1 MLRFTSLLTLS
12 MLLVPAC
19 SSSDSPVYPAALSP
33 AGTVKSF
40 QLIPGFRA
48 EIFAAEPYIADPV
61 EMVMD
66 EQGQV
71 YVVEMPDYPNKPSP
85 DKARSR
91 VRLLEDSDGDGRIDR
106 STIFAE
112 GLMEASSALP
122 WKGGLIVCAAPD
134 ILYLKD
140 TDGDQV
146 ADHREVLFTGFFD
159 QNPEIQITNLRYG
172 LDNWIYAGNYGQA
185 GSISSP
191 KYPELPAI
199 EMRGADFRFRLEP
212 FQFEATTG
220 PTQFGHD
227 QDDWGHRLV
236 TQNSLHARHLVISRH
251 YLLQNPL
258 LARQQA
264 LHPTYEDG
272 TRMYQLTPPP
282 YWRATRTARRQKK
295 YDEQGMDKIE
305 HAANHFTGCTGTT
318 FYLADAFPTS
328 FYGSVFTGDV
338 AGNLV
343 HRDLFTPLKDSPS
356 FRTKRAAT
364 EQDREFLASTDS
376 WFRPANFF
384 VGPDGYLYI
393 VDMYRQHIETPLSI
407 PEDLKA
413 DMDFYNGEDKGRI
426 YRILPDEATA
436 SRSEQIDLLKG
447 ESADLLK
454 LLAHPNRWYRLQA
467 QRLMVENQ
475 KKSLAPQLRDMVRNH
490 PLPQAR
496 VHALYTLEGIGELDM
511 EIIVLALADSHPGVR
526 ENAIKLG
533 EGIEGAMKLFPALS
547 SDPSLHV
554 ALQAILSIGTSHPYL
569 NKSHLLAKAAVEKI
583 EDPWFRMAIL
593 AGLFNSEEAF
603 SLLNELE
610 NRGDFFITPS
620 ESKQDFLESISSL
633 IGTGQQSEI
642 RELLTWLKGST
653 EPGTWQVA
661 VAQGLA
667 KGFSLQGEE
676 FVLDQETSQHIQQL
690 LNEIPQT
697 DPVQEAMKVFL

>member
-1 MLRFTSLLTLS
+1 MLRFHSFLILS
-12 MLLVPAC
+12 MLLLAAC
-19 SSSDSPVYPAALSP
+19 TPSDSPVYQAAMSP
-33 AGTVKSF
+33 EETVESF
-40 QLIPGFRA
+40 QMRPGFRA
-48 EIFAAEPYIADPV
+48 EVFAAEPYIADPV

-66 EQGQV
+66 EKGQI

-85 DKARSR
+85 DQARSR
-91 VRLLEDSDGDGRIDR
+91 VRLLEDRDGDGRIDH

-146 ADHREVLFTGFFD
+146 ADQREVLFTGFFD

-191 KYPELPAI
+191 MHPELPPI

-236 TQNSLHARHLVISRH
+236 TQNSLHARHLVIPRH

-264 LHPTYEDG
+264 IHPTYEDG
-272 TRMYQLTPPP
+272 TRMYQLTPAP

-318 FYLADAFPTS
+318 FYLADGFPTS
-328 FYGSVFTGDV
+328 YYGSVFTGDV

-343 HRDLFTPLKDSPS
+343 HRDLFSPMNSSPS
-356 FRTKRAAT
+356 FRTQRAAG
-364 EQDREFLASTDS
+364 EKDREFLAATDS

-384 VGPDGYLYI
+384 IGPDGYLYI

-426 YRILPDEATA
+426 YRILPADSSF
-436 SRSEQIDLLKG
+436 SRSLQIDLLKS
-447 ESADLLK
+447 ESGDLLK
-454 LLAHPNRWYRLQA
+454 LLAHTNRWYRLQA
-467 QRLMVENQ
+467 QRLIVENQ
-475 KKSLAPQLRDMVRNH
+475 HKQLIPELRDMVRNH
-490 PLPQAR
+490 SSPQAR
-496 VHALYTLEGIGELDM
+496 IHALYTLEGLEALDT
-511 EIIVLALADSHPGVR
+511 EIVVLALADSHPGVR

-533 EGIEGAMKLFPALS
+533 EGMEGAMKLFPALS
-547 SDPSLHV
+547 SDSSPHV
-554 ALQAILSIGTSHPYL
+554 ALQAILSIGASHHYL
-569 NKSHLLAKAAVEKI
+569 NKPSLLAKAAFEKI
-583 EDPWFRMAIL
+583 EDPWFHMAIL
-593 AGLFNSEEAF
+593 AGLSNSQEGL

-610 NRGDFFITPS
+610 NRGDFFTTPS
-620 ESKQDFLESISSL
+620 ESKQEFLQSISSL

-653 EPGTWQVA
+653 ESGTWQVS
-661 VAQGLA
+661 VAHGLS
-667 KGFSLQGEE
+667 KGFSFEKEDL
-676 FVLDQETSQHIQQL
+676 FLDQKTAQQIQKL

-697 DPVQEAMKVFL
+697 DPVHESMKAFL